1 MEVKTEKVKAKE
13 AIINNTEQQQN
24 DRPIEIRKLEDISK
38 YLPSIDPA
46 DADAEFYDGV
56 AQNGEEIFAI
66 CHENQVVGLAII
78 CDETDGYLYVYI
90 FPEFRGRGYG
100 YAAAC
105 QAEAQMQAE
114 PQWKIT
120 TAYDNGSESARR
132 FAEKCGFRKTFASA
146 IMKYQGGKFEEEV
159 LPVRKYKDEDF
170 VAAFTMEDEAFHR
183 MRLATEWFPDSK
195 LSEPSEE
202 MRKFYADNAEDEYV
216 YLQGDEIVGFAQI
229 DGAELSSVSI
239 KVSWQGEGLGKRFTK
254 YLVNRILEKDAGE
267 PFLYCVV
274 GNNKARK
281 LYEALGFQE
290 ISCNAYAEKRITESL
305 KI

>member
-1 MEVKTEKVKAKE
+1 MGIGKDKMENGGVK
-13 AIINNTEQQQN
+13 
-24 DRPIEIRKLEDISK
+24 IRKIEDVSS
-38 YLPSIDPA
+38 YLPRVDEAQA
-46 DADAEFYDGV
+46 DADFYAGV
-56 AQNGEEIFAI
+56 SENGEEIHAI
-66 CHENQVVGLAII
+66 FHGDEVIGLSCIV
-78 CDETDGYLYVYI
+78 DETDGFLYVYI
-90 FPEFRGRGYG
+90 FPEFRGKGFG
-100 YAAAC
+100 TKAARES
-105 QAEAQMQAE
+105 EAQMQAE

-239 KVSWQGEGLGKRFTK
+239 KVSRQGEGLGKRFTK